1 MFDSRAVV
9 MQSVPF
15 FLRGAFKG
23 ARQSVSSN
31 HLQRVRTAFRVEH
44 HEGVEAFHVA
54 VQTSKRWEMKSVSDC
69 FKKTDGSNGWLSAGR
84 QSAKSISLPSDAD
97 AGKGRTMEFRR
108 PWTGHTFGAF
118 GRVVCNTSS
127 PRRRQRCAGND
138 GHIKITDKPGSSA
151 CGQTCTEPRDLAIG
165 TNGGSSI
172 GW

>member
-1 MFDSRAVV
+1 MFLQAI
-9 MQSVPF
+9 F
-15 FLRGAFKG
+15 RGYEQCSELSITRGWKLFTLLPRLLLFRRRKG
-23 ARQSVSSN
+23 
-31 HLQRVRTAFRVEH
+31 
-44 HEGVEAFHVA
+44 G
-54 VQTSKRWEMKSVSDC
+54 KWKSVSDC
-69 FKKTDGSNGWLSAGR
+69 FRKADGWNCWLSAGR
-84 QSAKSISLPSDAD
+84 ESAKSISLPSDAD

-118 GRVVCNTSS
+118 GRVVCSTSS

-138 GHIKITDKPGSSA
+138 GHIKITDKPDSSSA